1 MAFQER
7 VALFVKFRGAGR
19 IGPHSMFGY
28 RGTWPLASLLIA
40 PDYLEFSLWPVRYR
54 FDRSSIVALTPM
66 RILWSTYL
74 RIVHRNP
81 MYERWVLF
89 IPPGGLQ
96 RLEAA
101 LSQYGYRIEDASTES
116 EPADVTF
123 SSGVTTA
130 AWAAF
135 VLAIAAGIVA
145 VVAAFYAASR

>member
-1 MAFQER
+1 MI
-7 VALFVKFRGAGR
+7 ALFVKFRGAGH
-19 IGPHSMFGY
+19 IGPHPMFGY
-28 RGTWPLASLLIA
+28 RGTWPVASMLIA
-40 PDYLEFSLWPVRYR
+40 RDYLEVSLWPVRYR
-54 FDRSSIVALTPM
+54 FDRSSIVALTPE

-81 MYERWVLF
+81 LYERWVLF

-101 LSQYGYRIEDASTES
+101 LSQYGYRIEDAATVL